1 MTQKRVI
8 FLGLLSVL
16 VSCTGNTIFEKPK
29 DLIPR
34 DSMILLLKEL
44 YLSTSAKSLKNV
56 NQQRRINYIPLVYER
71 YKIDSLRFNR
81 SNFHYISKIDMYE
94 SMLSEVL
101 VLLRKEQVAFSEM
114 KRVEDS
120 ILNDSLKKKRYRMNR
135 LKKTI
140 PPEAFLSRKKPETKK
155 SE

>member
-8 FLGLLSVL
+8 FLGLFSVL
-16 VSCTGNTIFEKPK
+16 VSCTGNTIYEKPK

-44 YLSTSAKSLKNV
+44 YLATSAKSLKNV
-56 NQQRRINYIPLVYER
+56 NQQRRINYVPLVYER

-81 SNFHYISKIDMYE
+81 SNFHYISKIDIYE
-94 SMLSEVL
+94 SILSEVL

-135 LKKTI
+135 LKKTS
-140 PPEAFLSRKKPETKK
+140 PPEAFLSRRKSETKK
-155 SE
+155 SK